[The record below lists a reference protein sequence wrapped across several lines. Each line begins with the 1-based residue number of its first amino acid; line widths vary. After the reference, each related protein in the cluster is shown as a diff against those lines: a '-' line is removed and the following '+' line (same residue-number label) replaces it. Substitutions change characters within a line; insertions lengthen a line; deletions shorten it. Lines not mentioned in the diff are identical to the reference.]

1 VAQVFIVGTRGVP
14 NRYGGFERLV
24 EVLAPYLVQC
34 GHEVT
39 VFCEPERPDS
49 GIQFDTWHGVHRR
62 FIQTSGGALGTLQ
75 YDFRSIRMVPR
86 HSVVLLFGYGTALFQ
101 LRLKAL
107 GIPHAVNMDGIEWQ
121 RAKWGVV
128 ARAWLRL
135 NEFIA
140 TRLADLLIA
149 DHPEIGNYLAR
160 RFGVESRMIAYGVD
174 LGAGRDVAACHDVL
188 DKYRN
193 QPFFLVI
200 ARAEPENQI
209 HVILEAYRLSKSPV
223 PLVIVGNFDA
233 TPYGRGLKAD
243 NPAVDFVGAVYEEK
257 VLNRLRSTASLYLH
271 GHSVGGTNP
280 SLIEAMAA
288 GGVIVAHDNVFNR
301 WVAGSGALYFSH
313 SAALAGHFRNPPG
326 ESLRS
331 ALRSAAARSCEAQ
344 FSWGHVLQAYAVV
357 VDELCAKTRMA
368 DAKV

>member
-1 VAQVFIVGTRGVP
+1 MAQVFIVGTRGVP

-62 FIQTSGGALGTLQ
+62 FIDTSGGALGTLQ
-75 YDFRSIRMVPR
+75 YDFRSIRMIPR

-121 RAKWGVV
+121 RAKWGAA

-149 DHPEIGNYLAR
+149 DHPEIGSDLAR
-160 RFGVESRMIAYGVD
+160 RLGVESRMIAYGVD
-174 LGAGRDVAACHDVL
+174 LDAGRDVAACHGVL

-193 QPFFLVI
+193 RPFFLVI

-301 WVAGSGALYFSH
+301 WVAGSGALYFAGSDDL
-313 SAALAGHFRNPPG
+313 AAFFSTPPDDKRCS
-326 ESLRS
+326 ELR
-331 ALRSAAARSCEAQ
+331 RAATASCEAR
-344 FSWGHVLQAYAVV
+344 FRWGGILQAYAGVV
-357 VDELCAKTRMA
+357 EDLAA
-368 DAKV
+368 SI